1 MRAHE
6 ILESNILEMTNVS
19 STVIT
24 AFDRLWKNLTKV
36 NANMPCKHY
45 LATFVLQEME
55 SIGIGLPK
63 EIITA
68 IAGTHDDEIALS
80 WVRQDN
86 NKIATV
92 FDNIWRKIINV
103 NNPSYSTEN
112 AIGDVLS
119 AMITLGIAPPDDII
133 LAALARDTEKVLGWE
148 R

>member
-1 MRAHE
+1 MKVYE
-6 ILESNILEMTNVS
+6 ILESNIS
-19 STVIT
+19 ISPTVIA

-36 NANMPCKHY
+36 NANMTCKHY

-55 SIGIGLPK
+55 SISIGPPE

-80 WVRQDN
+80 WVRPGND
-86 NKIATV
+86 KIANV
-92 FDNIWRKIINV
+92 FDHIWRKIIGV

-119 AMITLGIAPPDDII
+119 EMIKLGIAPPDDII
-133 LAALARDTEKVLGWE
+133 RAALARDTEKVLAWK